1 MIRSAFTIAAVFL
14 GLSAVPSQAQD
25 ANENNNGLQTGTR
38 FEREPETADAA
49 QARWMQKRVANC
61 VFNRNKDEAREI
73 LANSNFY
80 SIQFDDFDQDPET
93 LFDDLNVDFCIGRLM
108 RGADNRAYYT
118 YMQIQYSTLRNL
130 LAEEAYLQDFDGP
143 PKIDSATPRDVA
155 GRFDGMRVHPQISTM
170 ASLADCLTYH
180 ASAQTHD
187 LLRARPGSDDEDE
200 AITALGPVIVSCADT
215 QEQQLQI
222 PTSLIRQMAAD
233 GLWSR
238 SYYGSTAAGEG

>member
-1 MIRSAFTIAAVFL
+1 MRHLAIAMAALTWCL
-14 GLSAVPSQAQD
+14 GTQSVRAQD
-25 ANENNNGLQTGTR
+25 PGENNNGLQTGTR
-38 FEREPETADAA
+38 FEREAETADAA

-61 VFNRNKDEAREI
+61 VFNRNKEEARKI

-80 SIQFDDFDQDPET
+80 SIQFDAIEQDPET
-93 LFDDLNVDFCIGRLM
+93 LFDDLGVDFCIGRLM
-108 RGADNRAYYT
+108 RGADNRTYRI

-143 PKIDSATPRDVA
+143 PAIDPATPQEVT
-155 GRFDGMRVHPQISTM
+155 GRFDGSGVHPQVNTM
-170 ASLADCLTYH
+170 ASLVDCLTYH
-180 ASAQTHD
+180 ASEQTHN
-187 LLRARPGSDDEDE
+187 LLRARPGSDDEEE
-200 AITALGPVIVSCADT
+200 AVTALGPVIVSCANT